1 MPRSDVVQ
9 QIVRRFRITVTIF
22 AAIQPTMNQHVP
34 FQRSNRLHFNI
45 TDKVYLRCVSVCDEQ
60 ECLMFSIYNH
70 TNCKNKVY
78 LRAGVCLFVTSKSA

>member
-34 FQRSNRLHFNI
+34 FQRSSRLHFKV
-45 TDKVYLRCVSVCDEQ
+45 TDSTAR
-60 ECLMFSIYNH
+60 
-70 TNCKNKVY
+70 
-78 LRAGVCLFVTSKSA
+78 